1 MKIGYQ
7 GMVGSNAYMAAM
19 ELAKSQHIENA
30 EYLGLISSINVIT
43 ELERGNIDYGVVATK
58 NSIGGEVIESM
69 NALRNRHLELVAT
82 HILPIHH
89 SLFKKSAEIAN
100 DSLRRV
106 ASHIQALKQTSQYIK
121 RNFPAIEE
129 VIEVED
135 TALSAEKLA
144 DGELGED
151 TVVICSRLA
160 GENAGLSLIA
170 NNIEDQKDN
179 RTEFR
184 LLKRPDP
191 KYMEHEAMQDNVISG
206 SSLKDKFI
214 RAGLI
219 LLIISSFAVVQ
230 MFDLTPYETACTLS
244 GYAIMLY
251 LIFVRL
257 HRRLINKTFVGYW
270 KYYTVPSEENDEGAI
285 QHYHVPRIV
294 EIREVDGK
302 LEVFGY
308 TSNLALKD
316 HISFRSEYVHIND
329 MDSKHGLFTYKY
341 RSTAKGI
348 NLGGY
353 VILKWYKKN
362 GYSMVKKME
371 GEYFGVMSR
380 EMGTL
385 EYQRISMEEF
395 NNIKICEFLQNT

>member
-1 MKIGYQ
+1 M
-7 GMVGSNAYMAAM
+7 
-19 ELAKSQHIENA
+19 
-30 EYLGLISSINVIT
+30 
-43 ELERGNIDYGVVATK
+43 
-58 NSIGGEVIESM
+58 
-69 NALRNRHLELVAT
+69 
-82 HILPIHH
+82 
-89 SLFKKSAEIAN
+89 
-100 DSLRRV
+100 
-106 ASHIQALKQTSQYIK
+106 
-121 RNFPAIEE
+121 
-129 VIEVED
+129 
-135 TALSAEKLA
+135 
-144 DGELGED
+144 
-151 TVVICSRLA
+151 VICSRLA